1 MSFLS
6 LVLVY
11 LFWQSAEIEI
21 NFVFQVKLNYLNS
34 IVWGSQTP
42 SHGPVLVCGLLGP
55 RPHSRRWVAG
65 VQAKLHLY
73 FYLLPIACITAW
85 ALPPELRSV
94 VASDSHGSSN
104 PTVNCVCKGSR
115 LCAPYENQPQTIS
128 SHHGAEKIMKKLS
141 FMKPVPGTKKA
152 GEPLF

>member
-42 SHGPVLVCGLLGP
+42 KCNVFF
-55 RPHSRRWVAG
+55 A
-65 VQAKLHLY
+65 
-73 FYLLPIACITAW
+73 LP
-85 ALPPELRSV
+85 LPPEQKARS
-94 VASDSHGSSN
+94 S
-104 PTVNCVCKGSR
+104 P
-115 LCAPYENQPQTIS
+115 
-128 SHHGAEKIMKKLS
+128 LS
-141 FMKPVPGTKKA
+141 
-152 GEPLF
+152 